1 MSLLELLK
9 TNSKLEIEAIA
20 ERLDRATPEARV
32 AEMFALDRAAQRT
45 LFDHARLTIDIDHF
59 VPSSVGSGRAV
70 RHRGKNTLPLPG
82 KHRFFEKRF
91 SRAVESGARLFGYN
105 QAPSRGLVGP
115 GYFVAYATDAPNALP
130 AWRERGGLVVDYFQ
144 VPDGAVPSDWPK
156 VVPNTQGLQRFIY
169 HGTRDFMRR
178 VSQHVSIGAAYKG
191 EKKLDHY
198 FVLVR
203 QDE

>member
-1 MSLLELLK
+1 MAWIAYELLV
-9 TNSKLEIEAIA
+9 S
-20 ERLDRATPEARV
+20 
-32 AEMFALDRAAQRT
+32 
-45 LFDHARLTIDIDHF
+45 
-59 VPSSVGSGRAV
+59 GSCRGR
-70 RHRGKNTLPLPG
+70 
-82 KHRFFEKRF
+82 
-91 SRAVESGARLFGYN
+91 
-105 QAPSRGLVGP
+105 LVGV
-115 GYFVAYATDAPNALP
+115 GKFIYLTGSLP
-130 AWRERGGLVVDYFQ
+130 M
-144 VPDGAVPSDWPK
+144 DGAVPSDWPK

>member
-1 MSLLELLK
+1 MSVLELLK
-9 TNSKLEIEAIA
+9 ANSKVEIEAVA

-32 AEMFALDRAAQRT
+32 EEMFALDRAAQRI
-45 LFDHARLTIDIDHF
+45 LFNHATLTIGIDHF
-59 VPSSVGSGRAV
+59 VPSGVSAGRPV
-70 RHRGKNTLPLPG
+70 RHRGRNTLPLPG

-91 SRAVESGARLFGYN
+91 SRAVESSGRLFGYN
-105 QAPSRGLVGP
+105 HAPSRGLVGP
-115 GYFVAYATDAPNALP
+115 GYFVAYATDASNALP
-130 AWRERGGLVVDYFQ
+130 AWRERGGVVVDYFQ
-144 VPDGAVPSDWPK
+144 VPDGAVPSEWPK
-156 VVPNTQGLQRFIY
+156 VVPNTQGLQRFVY

>member
-1 MSLLELLK
+1 MTISELLK
-9 TNSKLEIEAIA
+9 PNAKVEIDAIA

-32 AEMFALDRAAQRT
+32 AEMFALDRAGQRI
-45 LFDHARLTIDIDHF
+45 LFEHATLTIGIDHF
-59 VPSSVGSGRAV
+59 VPGRAGVGRAV
-70 RHRGKNTLPLPG
+70 HHRGRNTLPLPG

-91 SRAVESGARLFGYN
+91 SRSAENGARLFGYN
-105 QAPSRGLVGP
+105 HAPSRGLVGP
-115 GYFVAYATDAPNALP
+115 GYFVAYATDAANALP
-130 AWRERGGLVVDYFQ
+130 AWRERGGVVVDYFQ
-144 VPDGAVPSDWPK
+144 VPDGAVPAEWPQ
-156 VVPNTQGLQRFIY
+156 VIPNTQGIQRFVY

-178 VSQHVSIGAAYKG
+178 VSEHVSIGAAYKG